1 MTDTKPIT
9 TIHQPNRPI
18 IHRRGAYSRP
28 RGYYNSSWSWGSW
41 WPWGYGYRN
50 RGRGPYGSTGNHGH
64 DYMGE
69 APYRHT
75 HEHGHPANDIDDD
88 GYYDDGGDPDG
99 LWLCFVF
106 WFVLILL
113 LLFLPLI
120 FWGGYGHHGH
130 HHASDDEFTNAVCEA
145 LPDCVAFQDLLDRVA
160 LLEAAAP

>member
-1 MTDTKPIT
+1 MDDTKTI
-9 TIHQPNRPI
+9 IHQPNLSTTQRL
-18 IHRRGAYSRP
+18 AYSRDP
-28 RGYYNSSWSWGSW
+28 GYYNTSWSWGSW
-41 WPWGYGYRN
+41 WPWGYGYRR

-64 DYMGE
+64 DYTGE

-75 HEHGHPANDIDDD
+75 HEHGHPANDID
-88 GYYDDGGDPDG
+88 GYGDYGDPDGG

-106 WFVLILL
+106 WFILILL
-113 LLFLPLI
+113 LLFLPVI
-120 FWGGYGHHGH
+120 FWGGYGHGH